1 MVKIYGSDLCPDCVA
16 CKEAFDANGISYNFV
31 NITAGMKNLKEFLKL
46 RDSQAVFDDARQ
58 NGYVG
63 IPALLSEDGALI
75 LDWEAYLKEKGIS
88 PSASASPQT
97 GTACR
102 IDGTGC

>member
-16 CKEAFDANGISYNFV
+16 CKAAFDANGISYDFV

-46 RDSQAVFDDARQ
+46 RDNQAVFDDARQ

-63 IPALLSEDGALI
+63 IPALLSENGSLT
-75 LDWEAYLKEKGIS
+75 LDWETYLKENGIS
-88 PSASASPQT
+88 TATTQKT

-102 IDGTGC
+102 IDGKGC

>member
-16 CKEAFDANGISYNFV
+16 CKTSFDANGISYDFV

-46 RDSQAVFDDARQ
+46 RDNQPVFDDARQ

-63 IPALLSEDGALI
+63 IPALLSENGSFT
-75 LDWEAYLKEKGIS
+75 LDWETYLKENAIS
-88 PSASASPQT
+88 TATAQKT
-97 GTACR
+97 GTSCR
-102 IDGTGC
+102 IDGAGC

>member
-16 CKEAFDANGISYNFV
+16 CKAAFDADGISYEFV

-46 RDSQAVFDDARQ
+46 RDKEPVFDEAKS

-63 IPALLSEDGALI
+63 IPALLSEDGTI
-75 LDWEAYLKEKGIS
+75 TLDWEAYLKERGLSGSTALK
-88 PSASASPQT
+88 T